1 MRQEPGVRVTFTEV
15 GMSGDVLIHVENVY
29 KKFCLDLKRSLWYG
43 LTDVGRELAGGKQP
57 SELRRDEFWAVHD
70 VSLSI
75 KRGEIVGLI
84 GPNGS
89 GKTTL
94 LRLIN
99 GLIKPDRGKIT
110 VRGRVGALIQLG
122 AGFSPILSGLENIHI
137 NAAILGLS
145 RQEINSRMEEI
156 IAFAD
161 IGDFI
166 NTPVRNYS
174 SGMRARLGFAV
185 AIHMSPDVLLVDEV
199 LSVGD
204 MVFRNKALDRMHKL
218 ANSGV
223 AVVFVS
229 HNLSQVD
236 RLCTRAMYL
245 KKGTMEYVGATM
257 DVIAHYAAT
266 NIGAHEK
273 GIIHHPGSQEYI
285 WIQES
290 QLLNA
295 EGEVGG
301 IIRNGDAMTVRL
313 ILEVRQFL
321 RHPHFSFMAEPVHG
335 YVTAALFSMP
345 SGFEH
350 RPSMIPGTHTI
361 DLKVAHIPLMPGPY
375 RLRLSV
381 TGDDNNQ
388 LWGRVTNLALLHVH
402 QRQGSMETGGDQSIW
417 TLVASEL
424 HTVSSPAPNV

>member
-1 MRQEPGVRVTFTEV
+1 VGTGVWPIQQEV
-15 GMSGDVLIHVENVY
+15 GMSEDVLIHGENVH

-43 LTDVGRELAGGKQP
+43 MTDVSRELVGRRRP
-57 SELRRDEFWAVHD
+57 SELRRDEFWAVRD
-70 VSLSI
+70 ASFRI
-75 KRGEIVGLI
+75 KRGEICGLV

-110 VRGRVGALIQLG
+110 IRGRVGALIQLG
-122 AGFSPILSGLENIHI
+122 AGFSPILSGRENIYI

-156 IAFAD
+156 IEFAD
-161 IGDFI
+161 IGDFL

-204 MVFRNKALDRMHKL
+204 MVFRNKALDRMHRL
-218 ANSGV
+218 AKSGV

-236 RLCTRAMYL
+236 RLCTTAMYL
-245 KKGTMEYVGATM
+245 EKGKLKHVGSTM
-257 DVIAHYAAT
+257 DVISRYAAASS
-266 NIGAHEK
+266 GVHEK

-285 WIQES
+285 WIHEAQI
-290 QLLNA
+290 LNA
-295 EGEVGG
+295 QGEVNA
-301 IIRNGDAMTVRL
+301 IIRNGEAMTLRL

-321 RHPHFSFMAEPVHG
+321 QHPHFTFMAEPIHG
-335 YVTAALFSMP
+335 YITAASFSMP
-345 SGFEH
+345 GNLDH
-350 RPSMIPGTHTI
+350 RPSLTPGTHTI
-361 DLKVAHIPLMPGPY
+361 DLKVDHIPLMPGQY

-381 TGDDNNQ
+381 TGKDNVQ
-388 LWGRVTNLALLHVH
+388 LWGRVTNLALLLVSPKI
-402 QRQGSMETGGDQSIW
+402 GSMETAGDNSIW
-417 TLVASEL
+417 TLVTTEM
-424 HTVSSPAPNV
+424 HTVASPIPPCT